1 MTTIIPNELNITIN
15 TSVPG
20 FQKIKYKPSMTI
32 PNINN
37 DDKTIWFDPLL
48 KLNPATIKKV
58 PEDLRK
64 KEFFNRGLFQSLL
77 NYHHGAHKAKT
88 LKEATFTGIVDNN
101 IKVTIDTLFPTNS
114 VIYINKNPY
123 VIVDI
128 QWRKG
133 DWKLDT
139 KMKPVNID
147 SSKIQ
152 NPYLYASVVHDEIIS
167 GERQLREL
175 SPELTYGENYVGP
188 QNTIKPSTSPT
199 TTTTPIA
206 TTPTSPTIATIAT
219 TPTTPTTPSP
229 SSVAIPVAI
238 PVASGVALPPKPP
251 KPEST
256 PNPEPIPN
264 TNAITSTTEPYPV
277 IKPVEEPAIKPLSLE
292 DNPDKVNPNVE
303 EVPSSDNRMVPET
316 KLTPSKDSS
325 KFMRDFFESVSYYYI
340 VNSLYKFMKVD
351 SKSYINRL
359 YLNTTTI
366 SVKTNTLNISKD
378 AYTETVKNLS
388 VKNNPGRGD
397 CFFIAVA
404 DAINYHNY
412 IYNAD
417 KISSGIYGY
426 GDKIF
431 TQKYLRSLVSDYILL
446 SPDLETYLQN
456 AIVNTENL
464 NTQFENHLK
473 TTELLAEEAGMNN
486 EMGSME
492 YMETATDI
500 YRNNDNFLVKM
511 PTKIPFEATDFYK
524 PFQVL
529 PNSEIKTYIESSDY
543 WANEVGIYA
552 LCSKLGLNII
562 PIERVDKKQGS
573 SSLRIPFANF
583 SNSNDKWTKYLFLYY
598 YSGHYELITFNYT
611 RKTLAK
617 SGSTPVAVKNIS
629 KTVVLF
635 DRRNNYIIPPI
646 YILVLIYGSYY
657 SNQSNEYKKQFTFFP
672 DLMETIENSYSNII
686 ATNYNS
692 DNKSLYKFKSL
703 LNATFPQK
711 NNNSTVISSV
721 PQIENAPQEGGQPP
735 YNNPYNNPY
744 NKPAYKMGKPGE
756 KDDTNISYYVTI
768 DMELHPGLT
777 LTPTELKESQCRQK
791 WNAVRKAYAGFTGQP
806 YVIKPVYQT
815 NKTAKNKEDPS
826 KNNTK
831 SKRGGIRKL
840 NKTIKHNLYTE
851 TSKRRQTLK
860 NM

>member
-32 PNINN
+32 PNINK
-37 DDKTIWFDPLL
+37 DDKTIQFDPLL
-48 KLNPATIKKV
+48 KLNPAIIKKV

-77 NYHHGAHKAKT
+77 NYHHGSHKAKT

-101 IKVTIDTLFPTNS
+101 IKVTLDTLFPTNS

-188 QNTIKPSTSPT
+188 QNTIKPAT
-199 TTTTPIA
+199 TTTS
-206 TTPTSPTIATIAT
+206 TTIDTIAT
-219 TPTTPTTPSP
+219 TNTSSP

-238 PVASGVALPPKPP
+238 PVASGVSLPP
-251 KPEST
+251 T
-256 PNPEPIPN
+256 PN
-264 TNAITSTTEPYPV
+264 TNAITPTTITPTTTETPTTITSTTTETPTTEPYPV
-277 IKPVEEPAIKPLSLE
+277 IKPYEEPDTRPLSLE

-303 EVPSSDNRMVPET
+303 EVPSSDDRMVPET
-316 KLTPSKDSS
+316 KLIPSKDSS
-325 KFMRDFFESVSYYYI
+325 KFMRDFFESASYYYI

-366 SVKTNTLNISKD
+366 SVKTNTINISKD
-378 AYTETVKNLS
+378 AYIETVKNLS

-431 TQKYLRSLVSDYILL
+431 TQRYLRSLVSDYILS

-464 NTQFENHLK
+464 NTQFENHVK
-473 TTELLAEEAGMNN
+473 TTELLAGESGQHN
-486 EMGSME
+486 EMGSLE
-492 YMETATDI
+492 YMETAIDI

-529 PNSEIKTYIESSDY
+529 SNSEIKTYIESSDY

-573 SSLRIPFANF
+573 STLRIPFANF

-617 SGSTPVAVKNIS
+617 LGSTPVAVKNIS
-629 KTVVLF
+629 KIAVIY

-657 SNQSNEYKKQFTFFP
+657 SNQSNEYKKQFSFFP

-703 LNATFPQK
+703 LNTTFPQK
-711 NNNSTVISSV
+711 NNSNSTVISSV
-721 PQIENAPQEGGQPP
+721 PQIENASQEGGQPP

-806 YVIKPVYQT
+806 YVIKPIYQP
-815 NKTAKNKEDPS
+815 NKTAKNKEDHN
-826 KNNTK
+826 KNNTR
-831 SKRGGIRKL
+831 SQRGGIRKI
-840 NKTIKHNLYTE
+840 NKTSKHNLYTE
-851 TSKRRQTLK
+851 SSKRRKTLK